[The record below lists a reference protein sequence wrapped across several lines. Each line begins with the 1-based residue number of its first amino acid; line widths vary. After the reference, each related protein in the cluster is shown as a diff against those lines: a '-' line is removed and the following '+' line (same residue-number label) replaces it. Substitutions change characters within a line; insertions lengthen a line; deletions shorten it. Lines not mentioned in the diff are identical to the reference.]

1 MNATLYRQ
9 TVALQRPIRASR
21 ETHGE
26 RTRLYVRIE
35 HQGHWGFGE
44 VSPQPHQLNGDP
56 GLTEVLD
63 AVHLALTRL
72 EQVLLREGE
81 LPHWAR
87 VARLGAATPRDNVA
101 YSLLEMALLDRELR
115 RDKRSITELWAPT
128 QDTPEQQT
136 VSLLD
141 ETPWS
146 IGDGAARV
154 RVKCAPGALSWQS
167 RERLSGLSVPV
178 LLDFNCS
185 ATNDEEVLE
194 LVAGVSA
201 VAIVD
206 AVEQPFA
213 VGNVVDHARLAAR
226 LDVNVSLD
234 EGVRSMRDLAQIDR
248 YKAAAMV
255 CVKPAR
261 VGGLANART
270 MILRA
275 NDLGLRVYLGGF
287 FESPYARRVH
297 RALANSCVREPS
309 DLAAVGVSA
318 HEEAATISSSFG
330 AEPSVLVL
338 EEAECLPVLSQDGP

>member
-9 TVALQRPIRASR
+9 IVALQRPIRASY
-21 ETHGE
+21 ETHDE

-35 HQGHWGFGE
+35 HEGHWGFGE

-63 AVHLALTRL
+63 AIHLALARL
-72 EQVLLREGE
+72 EQVLRREGE
-81 LPHWAR
+81 LPYWAR
-87 VARLGAATPRDNVA
+87 VARLGAATPSDNVA

-115 RDKRSITELWAPT
+115 RDKRSISELWVPIE
-128 QDTPEQQT
+128 DTTEQQT

-154 RVKCAPGALSWQS
+154 RVKCAPGALSVQS
-167 RERLSGLSVPV
+167 RERLSQVSVPV

-194 LVAGVSA
+194 LVAAASSV
-201 VAIVD
+201 VIVD

-213 VGNVVDHARLAAR
+213 VDNVVDHARLAAR
-226 LDVNVSLD
+226 LEVDVSLD
-234 EGVRSMRDLAQIDR
+234 EGVRSVRDLAQIDR

-275 NDLGLRVYLGGF
+275 QEFGLRVYLGGF

-297 RALANSCVREPS
+297 RALANSCVGEPS

-318 HEEAATISSSFG
+318 HEEASMTSSGFG
-330 AEPSVLVL
+330 VEPSVLVL
-338 EEAECLPVLSQDGP
+338 EEAESLPVLSQDGP

>member
-1 MNATLYRQ
+1 MNVTLFRQ
-9 TVALQRPIRASR
+9 VVALQRPIRASL
-21 ETHGE
+21 EMHDE
-26 RTRLYVRIE
+26 RTRLYLRIE
-35 HQGHWGFGE
+35 HGGHWGFGE
-44 VSPQPHQLNGDP
+44 VSPQPHELNGDP
-56 GLTEVLD
+56 GLSEVLD
-63 AVHLALTRL
+63 AVYLALARL
-72 EQVLLREGE
+72 EQVLLREGD

-101 YSLLEMALLDRELR
+101 YSLLEMAILDRELR
-115 RDKRSITELWAPT
+115 RDDRSIADLWSPIGY
-128 QDTPEQQT
+128 TPEQQT

-146 IGDGAARV
+146 IGDAVARV
-154 RVKCAPGALSWQS
+154 RVKCAPGALSAQS
-167 RERLSGLSVPV
+167 RERLSQVSVP
-178 LLDFNCS
+178 LFLDFNCS
-185 ATNDEEVLE
+185 ANDDEEVLE
-194 LVAGVSA
+194 MVAAVSS
-201 VAIVD
+201 VANVD

-213 VGNVVDHARLAAR
+213 AGNIVDHARLAAR

-234 EGVRSMRDLAQIDR
+234 EGVRSVRDLAQIDR
-248 YKAAAMV
+248 YRAAAMV

-275 NDLGLRVYLGGF
+275 QEFGLRVYLGGF

-318 HEEAATISSSFG
+318 HEEAAMTSSSFG
-330 AEPSVLVL
+330 VEPSLLVL
-338 EEAECLPVLSQDGP
+338 EEADSLPVLSQDGP